1 MALVP
6 QPLIPTDLHIF
17 AHLLNTMVKREYE
30 REVWKATQ
38 DVLSPSW
45 RIGPSCIAWVL
56 QHFSLIIIAPVF
68 GQRINPGVLLAWKTI
83 YGPSM

>member
-17 AHLLNTMVKREYE
+17 AHLLSTIVKHEHE

-38 DVLSPSW
+38 DILSPSW
-45 RIGPSCIAWVL
+45 RTGPSCISWVL
-56 QHFSLIIIAPVF
+56 HHFSPIIALVYE
-68 GQRINPGVLLAWKTI
+68 QKINPGVLLA
-83 YGPSM
+83 

>member
-17 AHLLNTMVKREYE
+17 AHLLSMMAKREHE

-38 DVLSPSW
+38 DILRPRW
-45 RIGPSCIAWVL
+45 RTGPSCISWVL
-56 QHFSLIIIAPVF
+56 QHFSLIIAPVYE
-68 GQRINPGVLLAWKTI
+68 QRINPGVLLA
-83 YGPSM
+83 